1 MVYKAKSDV
10 IDSKKLKEVGSLS
23 VEACLVKEAR
33 DRELRYIME
42 GRDSRLLLIIG
53 PCSAHD
59 EEAVMEYAHR
69 LAKLQEEV
77 KGKMFLVMRVYTNKP
92 RTNGDG
98 YKGLM
103 HQPNL
108 EEAVDPLLGISATRK
123 LHARVIT
130 ETRLTTADEMLY
142 PENLIFVD
150 DLVSYHAVGA
160 RSVEDQQHRFVAS
173 GIDAPTGLKNPT
185 SGNLNILFHA
195 LHAVQKPQDFLYNFQ
210 EVVTLGNP
218 WAHVILRGASNEYG
232 ENQPNYYYE
241 DLLKAVEFYEKKNFL
256 NPCILVDTNHDNSG
270 KKYLDQV
277 RIVRQTLI
285 NRRWNEKL
293 WKHVRGFMIESFLV
307 DGRQEVD
314 GKVFGQS
321 ITDPCLGWEKTEAL
335 VREIFQE
342 HEVCN

>member
-10 IDSKKLKEVGSLS
+10 IDSKKVKRIGSLS
-23 VEACLVKEAR
+23 TEDRFIKKAR
-33 DRELRYIME
+33 DQELRHIIE
-42 GRDSRLLLIIG
+42 GLDNRLLLIIG

-59 EEAVMEYAHR
+59 EQAVMEYARR
-69 LAKLQEEV
+69 LSKLQKEV
-77 KGKMFLVMRVYTNKP
+77 KEKVFLVMRVYTNKP

-108 EEAVDPLLGISATRK
+108 DESIDPLLGISITRK
-123 LHARVIT
+123 LHARVIA
-130 ETRLTTADEMLY
+130 ETGLTTADEMLY
-142 PENLIFVD
+142 PENLLFVD

-185 SGNLNILFHA
+185 SGNLNILFNA
-195 LHAVQKPQDFLYNFQ
+195 LYAAQKPQNFLYNFQ
-210 EVVTLGNP
+210 EIVTLGNP
-218 WAHVILRGASNEYG
+218 WAHVILRGASNEYL
-232 ENQPNYYYE
+232 ENRPNYYYE
-241 DLLKAVEFYEKKNFL
+241 DLLKTVEFYEKTKFL

-270 KKYLDQV
+270 KKYLDQI

-293 WKHVRGFMIESFLV
+293 WKYVRGFMIESFLV
-307 DGRQEVD
+307 DGRQEID
-314 GKVFGQS
+314 GKTFGQS
-321 ITDPCLGWEKTEAL
+321 ITDPCLGWEKTEIL
-335 VREIFQE
+335 VHEIFQE
-342 HEVCN
+342 HKM